1 MMETATETKPETVEE
16 YHAAL
21 PEAVR
26 TKCEQLRKTIK
37 KVIPQAEETI
47 SYDMPT
53 FKLNGRAVV
62 YYAAW
67 KEHIGLYPDSL
78 RLPLD
83 EPLPVEQITKL
94 VKARLKRNQGLA
106 KAKTKTKK

>member
-1 MMETATETKPETVEE
+1 METADATKPETVDE

-21 PEAVR
+21 PDDVR
-26 TKCEQLRKTIK
+26 EKCEQLRKTIK
-37 KVIPQAEETI
+37 KVIPEAEETI

-53 FKLNGRAVV
+53 FKLNGRSVV

-78 RLPLD
+78 RLPLN

-94 VKARLKRNQGLA
+94 VKARLKKSLGIA
-106 KAKTKTKK
+106 KAKTKRKS